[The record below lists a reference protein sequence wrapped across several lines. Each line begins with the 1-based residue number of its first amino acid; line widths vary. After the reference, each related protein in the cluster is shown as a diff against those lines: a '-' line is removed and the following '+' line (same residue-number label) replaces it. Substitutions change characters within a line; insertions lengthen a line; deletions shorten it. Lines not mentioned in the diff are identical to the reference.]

1 VVACFGKK
9 FRTWQHRAQCFCF
22 EKLSPTH
29 SHNRPFRPVHY
40 LSRSFSQHQRAR
52 SFRSSTV
59 FVCFFCVP
67 VCFPFIFF
75 VSASRCN
82 LPTALQLT
90 YTHTYVRTV
99 SIYIC
104 ICTSVRKISGRAVW
118 VCPLSGTYTKVVYM
132 HVYMYIQCS
141 SVRGFYVIQFPAPP
155 SYLLGGRGFGGG
167 PGWRGGGATCNYYL
181 PTERPISS
189 AICVQTFSFTSTFL

>member
-1 VVACFGKK
+1 M
-9 FRTWQHRAQCFCF
+9 FRTWQHRTQCFCF

-75 VSASRCN
+75 CFCFSLQFADRT
-82 LPTALQLT
+82 PTDIH
-90 YTHTYVRTV
+90 TH
-99 SIYIC
+99 
-104 ICTSVRKISGRAVW
+104 ICTYSFYIH
-118 VCPLSGTYTKVVYM
+118 M
-132 HVYMYIQCS
+132 YMYQRTKNIRPGGLSLSAFRYIYKGCIYACIYVYTVQQCAWVLRNS
-141 SVRGFYVIQFPAPP
+141 ISCASFLFAGWKGVWWWAGLTRGWC
-155 SYLLGGRGFGGG
+155 YL
-167 PGWRGGGATCNYYL
+167 
-181 PTERPISS
+181 
-189 AICVQTFSFTSTFL
+189 